1 MQEAFTYSDR
11 GKRYHTYDYYLR
23 HRYGCKVCR
32 IPLSGGFSCPNRDG
46 TKGVGGCDFCSGA
59 GSGEFA
65 GDAALPIAQQAR
77 QVRAGTVKKW
87 PQAKYI
93 PYFQAFTGTFAPLWR
108 LRELYEAALKLPDTV
123 GLSIATRP
131 DAIAPGVMDYLG
143 ELARRTDLSVELGV
157 QTCHDRTA
165 AALNCQHTW
174 EEFLECFWRLRE
186 RGIAVCVHLIDGLPG
201 EDRGMMAESAR
212 KVGELRVDALKLHL
226 LYAVRGTVIGERYE
240 RGELRLLTR
249 EEYVDIICDQLEL
262 LPPQTVIQRLTGD
275 GAPGELLGPQWS
287 RKKLCVL
294 NEIDKELRR
303 RDSVQGCRYQAKY

>member
-1 MQEAFTYSDR
+1 MQEVFAYSDR

-32 IPLSGGFSCPNRDG
+32 IPLSGGFGCPNRDG
-46 TKGVGGCDFCSGA
+46 TKGVGGCAFCSGA

-65 GDAALPIAQQAR
+65 GDAALPIAQQALA
-77 QVRAGTVKKW
+77 VRAGTMKKW
-87 PQAKYI
+87 PRAKYI
-93 PYFQAFTGTFAPLWR
+93 PYFQSFTGTWAPLGR
-108 LRELYEAALKLPDTV
+108 LRELYEAALALPDAV

-131 DAIAPGVMDYLG
+131 DAISPEVMDYLG
-143 ELARRTDLSVELGV
+143 EISRRTDLSIELGV
-157 QTCHDRTA
+157 QTCHDETA

-201 EDRGMMAESAR
+201 EDREMMAESAR
-212 KVGELRVDALKLHL
+212 RVGELQVDAVKIHL
-226 LYAVRGTVIGERYE
+226 LYALRGTEIGERYR

-249 EEYVDIICDQLEL
+249 EEYVEIVCDQLEL

-275 GAPGELLGPQWS
+275 GAPQELLGPQWS

-303 RDSVQGCRYQAKY
+303 RDSVQGCRSALAL